1 VTVACANDRMLRAA
15 RGERVDATPVW
26 IMRQAGRVLP
36 GYRSLRDRHSFLD
49 LARRAELCA
58 EVTVEPV
65 DALDVDAA
73 ILFSDILL
81 PLEAMD
87 VAVDFRPGP
96 VLERQ
101 DPSSLPERLR
111 APDAARD
118 WSWLDAC
125 VHATLDRL
133 EGRVPLIGF
142 AGAPFTLA
150 TYLLEGGSSKEHE
163 HTRRMMHSDPDRF
176 AELLA
181 FLADR
186 TADWLGVQLSAG
198 VHAVQLFDS
207 WAGLLSPA
215 DLERFAL
222 PAARRVFDRLAARAE
237 LPTIYFAPGAG
248 AALAS
253 QPASGARVLGLDW
266 RVRMADA
273 RALFPAMPLQGNL
286 DPGALLGS
294 ETQLAARIREVL
306 EGAGAESGHVF
317 NLGHGILP
325 MTRMETARRCVRL
338 VHDLSREMRA

>member
-1 VTVACANDRMLRAA
+1 VTVACANDRLLRAV
-15 RGERVDATPVW
+15 RGERVDATPIW

-36 GYRSLRDRHSFLD
+36 GYRALRERHSFLD
-49 LARRAELCA
+49 LARRPELCA
-58 EVTVEPV
+58 EVTIEPV

-81 PLEAMD
+81 PLEAMGIP
-87 VAVDFRPGP
+87 VDFRPGP
-96 VLERQ
+96 VLERW
-101 DPSSLPERLR
+101 DPSAGAGSLRV
-111 APDAARD
+111 PDPARE
-118 WSWLDAC
+118 WAWLDEC
-125 VHATLDRL
+125 VRATLDRL
-133 EGRVPLIGF
+133 DGRVPLIGF

-163 HTRRMMHSDPDRF
+163 HTRRMMHSDPESF
-176 AELLA
+176 AALLA
-181 FLADR
+181 LLADR
-186 TADWLGVQLSAG
+186 TADWLGVQVRAG

-207 WAGLLSPA
+207 WAGVLSPA

-222 PAARRVFDRLAARAE
+222 PAARRVFERLGAAE

-253 QPASGARVLGLDW
+253 QSASGARVLGLDW

-273 RALFPAMPLQGNL
+273 RALFPETALQGNL

-294 ETQLAARIREVL
+294 ERQLATRVREVL
-306 EGAGAESGHVF
+306 EGAGTMAGHVF

-325 MTRMETARRCVRL
+325 MTDMRMAQTCVRL
-338 VHDLSREMRA
+338 VHDLSREMRS

>member
-1 VTVACANDRMLRAA
+1 MTVTCVNDRMLRAA

-36 GYRSLRDRHSFLD
+36 GYRALRGKHSFLD
-49 LARRAELCA
+49 LARRPELCA
-58 EVTVEPV
+58 EVTIEPV
-65 DALDVDAA
+65 ERLDVDAA

-81 PLEAMD
+81 PLEAMGIP
-87 VAVDFRPGP
+87 VDFRPGP
-96 VLERQ
+96 VLERW
-101 DPSSLPERLR
+101 DPSAGTESLCV
-111 APDAARD
+111 PDPRRHWA
-118 WSWLDAC
+118 WLDEC
-125 VHATLDRL
+125 VRATLDRL

-163 HTRRMMHSDPDRF
+163 HTRRMMHSDPESF

-186 TADWLGVQLSAG
+186 IADWLGVQVRAG
-198 VHAVQLFDS
+198 AHAVQLFDS
-207 WAGLLSPA
+207 WAGVLSPP
-215 DLERFAL
+215 DLESFAL
-222 PAARRVFDRLAARAE
+222 PAARRVFDRLAAGAE

-248 AALAS
+248 AALAL
-253 QPASGARVLGLDW
+253 QTASGARMLGLDW

-273 RALFPAMPLQGNL
+273 RALFPTMPLQGNL

-294 ETQLAARIREVL
+294 ERQLAARVREVL
-306 EGAGAESGHVF
+306 EGAGAEAGHVF

-325 MTRMETARRCVRL
+325 MTEMRAAQLCVRL
-338 VHDLSREMRA
+338 VHDLSREMRS